1 MSYLD
6 PIFLDNIDKE
16 SIKII
21 FELGSRDLVDAR
33 KLHEYYGAVVYAFEC
48 NPDCLEACK
57 KTAAEFT
64 PKQAENIH
72 LIENAVSLENGPITF
87 YPFDLTK
94 YDNMGSSSLLKID
107 FSNRADTDPDA
118 GRENP
123 QKSVTVEG
131 SRLDTFCE
139 KTGLTPELLCM
150 DLQGYELCA
159 LQSMGE
165 RLKSVKYIISE
176 ATIRSTYVGGAN
188 FWNIHIFLNELG
200 FQYVCNN
207 NTYKFPD
214 INATGFMEFDVL
226 YERLC

>member
-6 PIFLDNIDKE
+6 PIFLDIIDKE

-33 KLHEYYGAVVYAFEC
+33 KLHEYYDATVYAFEC
-48 NPDCLEACK
+48 NPDCLEESK

-64 PKQAENIH
+64 PKQTENIH
-72 LIENAVSLENGPITF
+72 LVEKAVSLDDGPITF

-107 FSNRADTDPDA
+107 FSNRGASDPDA

-123 QKSVTVEG
+123 QKMVTVEG
-131 SRLDTFCE
+131 SRLDTFCQQ
-139 KTGLTPELLCM
+139 TGVIPNLLCM

-159 LQSMGE
+159 LQSMGDH
-165 RLKSVKYIISE
+165 LKSVQYIISE
-176 ATIRSTYVGGAN
+176 ASITSTYVGGAN
-188 FWNIHIFLNELG
+188 FWDIHVFLEELG
-200 FQYVCNN
+200 FRYICNN
-207 NTYKFPD
+207 NSSKFPD
-214 INATGFMEFDVL
+214 VNTSAFVEFDVL
-226 YERLC
+226 YERL

>member
-6 PIFLDNIDKE
+6 PIFIDIIDKE

-48 NPDCLEACK
+48 NPDCLEECK

-64 PKQAENIH
+64 PKQVEHIH
-72 LIENAVSLENGPITF
+72 LIKNAVALENGPVTF

-107 FSNRADTDPDA
+107 FSDRAASDPDA

-131 SRLDTFCE
+131 TRLDTFCE
-139 KTGLTPELLCM
+139 KTGVTPDLLCM

-165 RLKSVKYIISE
+165 CLKSVQYIISE
-176 ATIRSTYVGGAN
+176 ASIKSTYVGGVN
-188 FWNIHIFLNELG
+188 FCDIHAFLEGLG
-200 FQYVCNN
+200 FRYVCNN
-207 NTYKFPD
+207 TRKFPD
-214 INATGFMEFDVL
+214 MNVKVFAEFDVL

>member
-33 KLHEYYGAVVYAFEC
+33 RLHEYYGATVYAFEC

-64 PKQAENIH
+64 PTQTENIH
-72 LIENAVSLENGPITF
+72 LIDKAVSLESGPITF

-107 FSNRADTDPDA
+107 FSNRAASDPDA

-123 QKSVTVEG
+123 QKVVTVEG
-131 SRLDTFCE
+131 TRLDVFCE
-139 KTGLTPELLCM
+139 QTGVTPELLCM

-165 RLKSVKYIISE
+165 RLKSVQYIISE
-176 ATIRSTYVGGAN
+176 ASIKSTYVGGVN
-188 FWNIHIFLNELG
+188 FLDIHMFLEGLG
-200 FQYVCNN
+200 FRYICNN
-207 NTYKFPD
+207 NNYKFPE
-214 INATGFMEFDVL
+214 ATAPGFMEFDVL
-226 YERLC
+226 YERL

>member
-16 SIKII
+16 SIKVI

-33 KLHEYYGAVVYAFEC
+33 RLHEYYDAAVYAFEC
-48 NPDCLEACK
+48 NPDCLDACK

-64 PKQAENIH
+64 PQQREHIH
-72 LIENAVSLENGPITF
+72 LIQNAVSLENGPITF
-87 YPFDLTK
+87 YPFDLTR

-107 FSNRADTDPDA
+107 FSNRAATDPDA

-123 QKSVTVEG
+123 QKVVTVEG
-131 SRLDTFCE
+131 TRLDTFC
-139 KTGLTPELLCM
+139 KQTGVTPQLLCM

-165 RLKSVKYIISE
+165 HLKGVQYIITE
-176 ATIRSTYVGGAN
+176 ASINSTYIGGAN
-188 FWNIHIFLNELG
+188 FSDIHAFLEGQG
-200 FQYVCNN
+200 FRYVCNN
-207 NTYKFPD
+207 NNYKFPD
-214 INATGFMEFDVL
+214 TTATGFVEFDVL
-226 YERLC
+226 YERLT